1 MMMKIKKF
9 NWGTGI
15 VISIAIFMII
25 TIMMMITFMNQ
36 KVDLVTENY
45 YEKTIDY
52 QDQIDI
58 NNRTLNLE
66 ETVNVTC
73 NQNVINIS
81 FPKTFFKDVKNGKLF
96 FYRPSDSNEDFE
108 MALNLDDNGNQVFSA
123 SKMLKGF
130 WKIGINWNMNKQ
142 NYQTEK
148 SIIIN

>member
-1 MMMKIKKF
+1 MKIKKF

-73 NQNVINIS
+73 NQNVINVS
-81 FPKTFFKDVKNGKLF
+81 FPQTFFKDVKNGKLI

-108 MALNLDDNGNQVFSA
+108 MDLNLDDNGNQVFSA